1 MHRRPS
7 AYAAIADLVHHVR
20 TELSPDQLAR
30 VAKLYSALIHNPYLG
45 HNLHTLFAKMM
56 FGLIEN
62 ITSKDTPQGAAR
74 VLGAMFETCVDKV
87 DAMTNVLDSALERLE
102 RAKAGDESFS
112 PSLLVEKAR
121 PVAAAVYAVE
131 KPEEVIHG
139 ASNLPVFQ
147 KQIMLIIRRVPITI
161 PDAFARISS
170 LPRWAEEMRRS
181 DSGRNAHLPSLHKL
195 HQVYGSVRC

>member
-1 MHRRPS
+1 MRHSPS

-20 TELSPDQLAR
+20 TELSADQLAR

-62 ITSKDTPQGAAR
+62 ITTKDTPQGAAR

-87 DAMTNVLDSALERLE
+87 DAMTAVLDNALDRMEK
-102 RAKAGDESFS
+102 AKNGDETPS
-112 PSLLVEKAR
+112 PILLIEKAR
-121 PVAAAVYAVE
+121 PVAGAVQAIE

-139 ASNLPVFQ
+139 
-147 KQIMLIIRRVPITI
+147 KDI
-161 PDAFARISS
+161 PANRHCHDTNQPQNVACYSEPSCTGSEFAW
-170 LPRWAEEMRRS
+170 L
-181 DSGRNAHLPSLHKL
+181 G
-195 HQVYGSVRC
+195 